1 MKPKVRI
8 KVIIGIAVAALLITL
23 AGGYS
28 VFAASKQTT
37 QSYPPVIEKL
47 VQAFGLDR
55 SKVDKVLGD
64 FKQEREVQHK
74 AMLEQK
80 LSQDVKDG
88 KITAKQKDAIL
99 KKMDE
104 LQNEMK
110 NKMETFKALTP
121 EERRQAMEKQR
132 TELQAWAKE
141 NSLDLN
147 QLGFLF
153 GGHMRGGRGRGFGGP
168 PGFGGFG
175 PGHFNPSDTS
185 TPPAAPAG
193 YQGPP
198 QEL

>member
-1 MKPKVRI
+1 MKSKARI
-8 KVIIGIAVAALLITL
+8 KVIIGVAVAALLITL
-23 AGGYS
+23 VGGYS
-28 VFAASKQTT
+28 VFAASKQTA

-47 VQAFGLDR
+47 VQAFGLER
-55 SKVDKVLGD
+55 GKVDKVLGD
-64 FKQEREVQHK
+64 FKQEREAQHK
-74 AMLEQK
+74 ATLEQK

-132 TELQAWAKE
+132 TDLETWAKE
-141 NSLDLN
+141 NGIDLK
-147 QLGFLF
+147 QFMFGF
-153 GGHMRGGRGRGFGGP
+153 GGRHGRGFCGPGFGG

-175 PGHFNPSDTS
+175 HGHFNPSDTA
-185 TPPAAPAG
+185 TPPAPPAG
-193 YQGPP
+193 DLGSP